1 MFAILLM
8 RSYFHYYELNLNL
21 VWEQTQIRNNIME
34 LLALVNIQKSTVLVL
49 SAYILALS
57 VPTMVIYF
65 FIGLAIVLNV

>member
-21 VWEQTQIRNNIME
+21 VWEQTQIWNNIME